1 MQASPVKY
9 SSDAPPQVIV
19 MIMLKEPIQQSPH
32 MKVMLVNPSTGKSH
46 MIDARL
52 PVALSKFTEPVDM
65 PEESFNKFWDDITHN
80 RPSTFQKI
88 DVILKNPAPQTVPH
102 TEVLKKIINFF
113 QNSMNLKV
121 YAQANMDNFYIV
133 KAVGEINF
141 KPTN

>member
-9 SSDAPPQVIV
+9 SSGAPPQVIV

-88 DVILKNPAPQTVPH
+88 DVILKNPAP
-102 TEVLKKIINFF
+102 
-113 QNSMNLKV
+113 
-121 YAQANMDNFYIV
+121 
-133 KAVGEINF
+133 
-141 KPTN
+141 